1 MQMIRKNKVAYMCG
15 KKLNGIKFNANKKEH
30 EKEDIITTNQKI
42 DLEQAY
48 LTRCLESPTY
58 VTIQRI

>member
-1 MQMIRKNKVAYMCG
+1 MQIKRKHK
-15 KKLNGIKFNANKKEH
+15 
-30 EKEDIITTNQKI
+30 KEDIITTNQKI

-58 VTIQRI
+58 VTIQRIQEIYLPFVASNYNLKQ